1 METKTVNKMME
12 ENGQE
17 MRWGWWDGET
27 TPLSLFQHFPEL
39 FRKEGNGKE
48 KKCCGDH
55 SFGEAMNASRI
66 GESAPQPGSS
76 FLWEALGLQGVNSV
90 ARELGLS
97 VWLVMDGETR

>member
-1 METKTVNKMME
+1 METKTVNKMTE

-27 TPLSLFQHFPEL
+27 NHLSLFHPFSRVIQE
-39 FRKEGNGKE
+39 RNGKE

-66 GESAPQPGSS
+66 GESAPVRQLLFMG
-76 FLWEALGLQGVNSV
+76 G
-90 ARELGLS
+90 ARFARG
-97 VWLVMDGETR
+97 